1 MPGSLSKAM
10 NALDIV
16 FAVILG
22 FSLIRGIFRG
32 LVKEVASIIG
42 VFSGYYAAYTYY
54 PLVARILS
62 RWMSNTAYMNILS
75 FLILFCLVFVCIS
88 IIGVVLKYLLSI
100 AYMGWA
106 DRISGALFGLTK
118 AVLVASI
125 ILVALTTFLPK
136 NASLVRQSLLA
147 PYVTHISENI
157 AKIVSPEMKRTFS
170 VKLDALKTSWGGR
183 R

>member
-1 MPGSLSKAM
+1 M

-42 VFSGYYAAYTYY
+42 VLSGYYAAYTYY

-62 RWMSNTAYMNILS
+62 RWMSDTSYMNLLS
-75 FLILFCLVFVCIS
+75 FLILFCLVFLCIS
-88 IIGVVLKYLLSI
+88 LIGVVLKYLLSI

-118 AVLVASI
+118 AILVSSV
-125 ILVALTTFLPK
+125 ILVALTTFLPR
-136 NASLVRQSLLA
+136 NAALIRRSLLA
-147 PYVTHISENI
+147 PYVTHVSENI
-157 AKIVSPEMKRTFS
+157 VKIVAPEMKRTFS
-170 VKLDALKTSWGGR
+170 TKLDALKTSWGEGR
-183 R
+183 